1 MRLFINLFLWILVA
15 NTFLLAGNTLKK
27 VEIKNGELQL
37 VFSTWLNTNTIHQM
51 TLSNP
56 PRQVID
62 IKDTTLANGVLGSA
76 IAANG
81 VKSFRIAQRDGN
93 VVRIVIETQS
103 DYSCKGNQPMAS
115 RLFYRIP
122 LPKSNGDKQPIVQK
136 TQKNALSSQ
145 PVVVQS
151 EPLVIEKKPKTIK
164 SKIEKDEQT
173 EVDPGMQE
181 VQEAKEVRE
190 IPEKKPS
197 FFASLFSSSKKSTSC
212 ASKLKSTY
220 TIVIDAGHGGHDSGA
235 VGEKKYYEKNIV
247 LAIAKRTEKHLRKMD
262 FKVKMTRS
270 GDNFVD
276 LKKRTKYANQQKA
289 DIFVS
294 VHANAIANKS
304 KFNSIYGVETYFL
317 QTTRNEKSK
326 RIAALENSVVLDKN
340 DFLSQNVIL
349 EAVLNGPKIE
359 LSHKLAID
367 IQSKILGNARQ
378 KYNGVQDGGVRPAP
392 FWVLVGAQ
400 MPSVLVETGYVSNP
414 TECRRLANA
423 DYQDRVAKGIAEG
436 IYNYLLLREKAMY

>member
-1 MRLFINLFLWILVA
+1 MRLVINLFLWIAVV
-15 NTFLLAGNTLKK
+15 NTFLVAGNTLKK

-37 VFSTWLNTNTIHQM
+37 VFSSWINTRNIHQM
-51 TLSNP
+51 RLSNP

-62 IKDTTLANGVLGSA
+62 IKDTVLASGVTGSFLSANGV
-76 IAANG
+76 N
-81 VKSFRIAQRDGN
+81 SFRIAQREGS

-103 DYSCKGNQPMAS
+103 DYSCKGSQPITS
-115 RLFYRIP
+115 RLLYRIP
-122 LPKSNGDKQPIVQK
+122 LPKNSGGKESFAQK
-136 TQKNALSSQ
+136 SQ
-145 PVVVQS
+145 ESAAPSRSVLTDS
-151 EPLVIEKKPKTIK
+151 APEKREKKSISNKKK
-164 SKIEKDEQT
+164 SDEDMQLQEAAP
-173 EVDPGMQE
+173 EVQE
-181 VQEAKEVRE
+181 VQEVKE

-197 FFASLFSSSKKSTSC
+197 FFASLFSSSKKSSS
-212 ASKLKSTY
+212 SKLKMPY
-220 TIVIDAGHGGHDSGA
+220 TIVVDAGHGGHDSGA

-294 VHANAIANKS
+294 VHANAIADKHR
-304 KFNSIYGVETYFL
+304 FNSIYGVETYFL

-367 IQSKILGNARQ
+367 IQSKILGTARQ
-378 KYNGVQDGGVRPAP
+378 KYNGVQDGGVKPAP

-400 MPSVLVETGYVSNP
+400 MPSVLVETGYVTNP

-423 DYQDRVAKGIAEG
+423 DYQDRIAKGIAEG